1 MNAVPIKFGDSL
13 HVICLKVNGRWVLKP
28 VAFISERY
36 FERKYVQSICGFE
49 MRIKSVPSVILDPV
63 WFLFSKWRARLVA
76 ESGGESHAVQT
87 LRAARRRSVVGSGGH
102 PSCRRA
108 VASSPAKNY
117 LPIQISSNILHRLK
131 SVRVTRTAR
140 CQPSTSGGTL
150 DAMVRY
156 GDVRFSR
163 HPIFAK
169 RLDCGFF
176 STAFRSWLQVDPIFA
191 DNFR

>member
-1 MNAVPIKFGDSL
+1 
-13 HVICLKVNGRWVLKP
+13 LKP

-108 VASSPAKNY
+108 VASSPAKKLFANPNLLEQFASFEIRPCY
-117 LPIQISSNILHRLK
+117 PDGEMPALY
-131 SVRVTRTAR
+131 VRRDAR
-140 CQPSTSGGTL
+140 
-150 DAMVRY
+150 RY
-156 GDVRFSR
+156 GAVR
-163 HPIFAK
+163 
-169 RLDCGFF
+169 
-176 STAFRSWLQVDPIFA
+176 
-191 DNFR
+191 